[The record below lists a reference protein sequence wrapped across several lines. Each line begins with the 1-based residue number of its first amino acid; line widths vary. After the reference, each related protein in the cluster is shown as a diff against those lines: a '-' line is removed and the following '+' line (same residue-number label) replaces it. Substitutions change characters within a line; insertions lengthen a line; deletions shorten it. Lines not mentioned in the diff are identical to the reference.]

1 MRFLRQCFKEF
12 HQTATSPGRSSWYAI
27 CSARVAFELVQHR
40 CRITLVFPSGQN
52 DIMPIFRVQGSGSRI
67 DCKKSHLDGWTS
79 LRRDD
84 STSIQERK
92 CRTLVDCLARS
103 DQKKIGM
110 NTRIHKQAQDETG
123 AKIAVICLDQ
133 MLNSNVRVEYVGE
146 LE

>member
-12 HQTATSPGRSSWYAI
+12 HQTATSPSRSSWYAI

-67 DCKKSHLDGWTS
+67 DCKKSHLYGWTS

-84 STSIQERK
+84 STSIQERN
-92 CRTLVDCLARS
+92 CRTLVDCLALS
-103 DQKKIGM
+103 DQK
-110 NTRIHKQAQDETG
+110 NWDEYTSKQASPGRDRS
-123 AKIAVICLDQ
+123 K
-133 MLNSNVRVEYVGE
+133 NSCYLSRSDAEFE
-146 LE
+146 RQS